1 MSGWHVLSVAP
12 GRCAQAQLAAL
23 ASAPRSPSSLLP
35 SPHPHPRFPA
45 PGKQRAPRRPSSR
58 PPAAG
63 LSGGAAELPRTPG
76 PQVAHGLRAGHA
88 RPSGRLLD
96 CPGPEEEAVGG
107 MEERE
112 VGPTSMPGSNPD
124 GKQRWR
130 PHPGSRTR
138 VALAQPVWTLQWG
151 GSKLLTEGA
160 GQLSGE
166 WSAAEGVGRRG

>member
-1 MSGWHVLSVAP
+1 
-12 GRCAQAQLAAL
+12 
-23 ASAPRSPSSLLP
+23 
-35 SPHPHPRFPA
+35 
-45 PGKQRAPRRPSSR
+45 
-58 PPAAG
+58 
-63 LSGGAAELPRTPG
+63 
-76 PQVAHGLRAGHA
+76 
-88 RPSGRLLD
+88 
-96 CPGPEEEAVGG
+96 

-112 VGPTSMPGSNPD
+112 AGPTSRPGSNPD

-166 WSAAEGVGRRG
+166 WRAAEGVERRGCGGAMGRGEGGEGGGGRGWRGEGEPAAASAPLRPERGGRNGPRGRPGDPGRR